1 PELRVIPSRPFQ
13 HSGVDY
19 AGPVLQHVTQVRNHF
34 WAKEYVLGLS
44 DKSKWR
50 QGIVKSSILIA
61 VVLLFLSLP
70 VLAGAITILLT
81 DRNLNTS
88 FFDSSGDPISI
99 FILIFKRGF
108 TGIILS
114 NSSFD
119 IILYDTYYVVHFHYP
134 LYKYHLVIIIII
146 IESISLIIR
155 PFTLAIRLTANI
167 IAEYLLK
174 KSLLITITL
183 GIYFSILQLIEY
195 ESILLLA
202 NSINGSTFFI
212 ATGFHGI
219 HVIIGTLFLSVCL
232 IRLYNIHFSSY
243 HHFGFEAAS

>member
-1 PELRVIPSRPFQ
+1 NLFINFI
-13 HSGVDY
+13 
-19 AGPVLQHVTQVRNHF
+19 F
-34 WAKEYVLGLS
+34 KEF
-44 DKSKWR
+44 K
-50 QGIVKSSILIA
+50 ILINH
-61 VVLLFLSLP
+61 LFQ
-70 VLAGAITILLT
+70 T
-81 DRNLNTS
+81 
-88 FFDSSGDPISI
+88 
-99 FILIFKRGF
+99 LIFF
-108 TGIILS
+108 
-114 NSSFD
+114 
-119 IILYDTYYVVHFHYP
+119 
-134 LYKYHLVIIIII
+134 
-146 IESISLIIR
+146 
-155 PFTLAIRLTANI
+155 
-167 IAEYLLK
+167 K